1 MKYEKMV
8 REIVEAIG
16 GKENILNV
24 YHCATRL
31 RFQLKQEDTIQDETV
46 KNIEG
51 VLSVVKGGGQYQI
64 VIGRHVGD
72 VYQELLSVYDM
83 QKEES
88 GLKDAKEFKEE
99 MKDKKIS
106 SRFIDTI
113 SGVFTPILNLLIAT
127 GIIKCFLALM
137 TATGLMDATAGTYQI
152 LSIAGDCFFYFMP
165 VFLGYT
171 AMKKFGGTPFVG
183 MAIGAA
189 LVYPSIAVIMGGE
202 PLYTLFAGTIFE
214 SPVYVTFL
222 GIPVILMNYASS
234 VIPVVLVCFFS
245 GKAGTIFGSLYS
257 TVGEGICRTNAYNFG
272 RCCSGTSGIGTDCNI
287 RK

>member
-202 PLYTLFAGTIFE
+202 PLYTLFAL
-214 SPVYVTFL
+214 PVNKEKNGYL
-222 GIPVILMNYASS
+222 LNSM
-234 VIPVVLVCFFS
+234 LVPCCFR
-245 GKAGTIFGSLYS
+245 AL
-257 TVGEGICRTNAYNFG
+257 IC
-272 RCCSGTSGIGTDCNI
+272 TS
-287 RK
+287 RA

>member
-72 VYQELLSVYDM
+72 VYQELLSIYDM

-106 SRFIDTI
+106 SRFIRGNRWERKYSQCI
-113 SGVFTPILNLLIAT
+113 SLCNKASISVE
-127 GIIKCFLALM
+127 
-137 TATGLMDATAGTYQI
+137 AGGHN
-152 LSIAGDCFFYFMP
+152 SRRNGKKHRRRAFRRKRRGSVSDCDW
-165 VFLGYT
+165 
-171 AMKKFGGTPFVG
+171 
-183 MAIGAA
+183 
-189 LVYPSIAVIMGGE
+189 
-202 PLYTLFAGTIFE
+202 
-214 SPVYVTFL
+214 
-222 GIPVILMNYASS
+222 
-234 VIPVVLVCFFS
+234 
-245 GKAGTIFGSLYS
+245 
-257 TVGEGICRTNAYNFG
+257 
-272 RCCSGTSGIGTDCNI
+272 TSCG
-287 RK
+287 

>member
-1 MKYEKMV
+1 MKNGQRDCRGNRWERKYSQCISLCNKASV
-8 REIVEAIG
+8 SVEAG
-16 GKENILNV
+16 GHNSRRNS
-24 YHCATRL
+24 
-31 RFQLKQEDTIQDETV
+31 

-202 PLYTLFAGTIFE
+202 PLYTLLQE
-214 SPVYVTFL
+214 RFL
-222 GIPVILMNYASS
+222 SH
-234 VIPVVLVCFFS
+234 
-245 GKAGTIFGSLYS
+245 LYMLHFW
-257 TVGEGICRTNAYNFG
+257 GFR
-272 RCCSGTSGIGTDCNI
+272 
-287 RK
+287 

>member
-1 MKYEKMV
+1 M
-8 REIVEAIG
+8 
-16 GKENILNV
+16 
-24 YHCATRL
+24 
-31 RFQLKQEDTIQDETV
+31 
-46 KNIEG
+46 
-51 VLSVVKGGGQYQI
+51 
-64 VIGRHVGD
+64 GD

-202 PLYTLFAGTIFE
+202 PLYTLLQE
-214 SPVYVTFL
+214 RFL
-222 GIPVILMNYASS
+222 SHRYMLHFWG
-234 VIPVVLVCFFS
+234 FQ
-245 GKAGTIFGSLYS
+245 
-257 TVGEGICRTNAYNFG
+257 
-272 RCCSGTSGIGTDCNI
+272 
-287 RK
+287 

>member
-1 MKYEKMV
+1 
-8 REIVEAIG
+8 
-16 GKENILNV
+16 
-24 YHCATRL
+24 
-31 RFQLKQEDTIQDETV
+31 
-46 KNIEG
+46 
-51 VLSVVKGGGQYQI
+51 
-64 VIGRHVGD
+64 
-72 VYQELLSVYDM
+72 
-83 QKEES
+83 
-88 GLKDAKEFKEE
+88 
-99 MKDKKIS
+99 
-106 SRFIDTI
+106 
-113 SGVFTPILNLLIAT
+113 
-127 GIIKCFLALM
+127 M

-222 GIPVILMNYASS
+222 GDSS
-234 VIPVVLVCFFS
+234 DSDELCKLCDSGCISLLFC